1 MSSIQQDISIFNKFN
16 FERPP
21 VGVKFLLNKPAGI
34 KKLDKTLA
42 FCEMLREAQEAPP
55 FYATKEDFECVG
67 PLILGM
73 EEPDPIFESGQM
85 GPRLGIFKEARANRR
100 IYPPIPRLAK
110 GTVRYVAFSPLDKL
124 SFEPDVL
131 TVTANPSQAEILL
144 RASSYT
150 TGKMWTAKGTPV
162 IGCAWLFIYPYLSGE
177 LNFTVTNFSSGMKSR
192 QVLPEGLVL
201 ISIPYDLLPMMVE
214 NLQDMEW
221 VLPDYIEGREA
232 HNKRFQV
239 VTEVLRQEFLAS
251 KRGA

>member
-1 MSSIQQDISIFNKFN
+1 MSDLSIFNKFD

-21 VGVKFLLNKPAGI
+21 VGIKFLLNKPAGI

-42 FCEMLREAQEAPP
+42 FCEMLPEAHQAPP

-73 EEPDPIFESGQM
+73 EEPDPIFESGQV
-85 GPRLGIFKEARANRR
+85 GPRLGLFKEDRANRR
-100 IYPPIPRLAK
+100 IYPPIPRLAQ
-110 GTVRYVAFSPLDKL
+110 GTVRYIVFSHMDKM

-131 TVTANPSQAEILL
+131 VITADPGQAEILL
-144 RASSYT
+144 RAHSYT
-150 TGKMWTAKGTPV
+150 TGKMWTAKGTTV

-177 LNFTVTNFSSGMKSR
+177 LNFTVTNFSSGMNSR
-192 QVLPEGLVL
+192 QVLPRGLVL
-201 ISIPYDLLPMMVE
+201 IAIPYDLLPMMIE

-221 VLPDYIEGREA
+221 VIPDYVEGREA

-239 VTEVLRQEFLAS
+239 VIETLMKEYLAD
-251 KRGA
+251 K